1 MNATK
6 LKDINSQ
13 INDYLNT
20 EDDYVKRMD
29 LIDSGSYSKVYLFV
43 HDNFKY
49 IVKRCNKYLLSTHEI
64 NYIYKEIYLL
74 KSLNHRNIVKIK
86 SYNEVDNFIDI
97 IMYYSGKSL
106 ESIKKNLSKKEIKI
120 IIKNVLEGLQYL
132 HNKNIIH
139 CDLSPSNILVKD
151 INLGKVYICDFGL
164 SVDHNHEYILPIGNM
179 IGNNKFMAPEILMMD
194 KLSNKSDLWS
204 VGIIVYYLLT
214 NNYPFRCINESNIV
228 EKLNKFNNSQ
238 FNKNKLTSE
247 EFDFIKNLLVLEP
260 TKRMSINDALNHPW
274 LNLD

>member
-1 MNATK
+1 MNVTK
-6 LKDINSQ
+6 LNDINSLK
-13 INDYLNT
+13 NDDLNT
-20 EDDYVKRMD
+20 DSEYIEKMN
-29 LIDSGSYSKVYLFV
+29 LIDSGSYSKVYLFE

-49 IVKRCNKYLLSTHEI
+49 IVKRCNKYLLSIHEI

-86 SYNEVDNFIDI
+86 SYNEVNNFIDI

-106 ESIKKNLSKKEIKI
+106 ELIKKNLSKNEIKI
-120 IIKNVLEGLQYL
+120 IIRNVLEGLQYL
-132 HNKNIIH
+132 HNKNIVH

-228 EKLNKFNNSQ
+228 EKLDKFINSQ
-238 FNKNKLTSE
+238 FNKNKLTNE
-247 EFDFIKNLLVLEP
+247 EFDFIKKLLVINP
-260 TKRMSINDALNHPW
+260 SKRLSAKEALQHEW
-274 LNLD
+274 LNN